1 MSPGIL
7 SERMHVYLASGLTAG
22 KIALEAGEQIE
33 PLLLSLADALQMI
46 ELGEIHDA
54 KTIAALLFYER
65 FRQKVD
71 A

>member
-7 SERMHVYLASGLTAG
+7 NERMHVYLATDLTAG
-22 KIALEAGEQIE
+22 DAALEAGEQIE
-33 PLLLSLADALQMI
+33 PLVVPLSRALQMV
-46 ELGEIHDA
+46 EQGEIRDA